1 MENTEVT
8 RQPGHA
14 AEGATG
20 ILVTLAAG
28 QFLMALDSSV
38 MNVSMATVAED
49 VGTSITGV
57 QTALT
62 LYTLVMA
69 MFMITGG
76 KVGAILGRR
85 RAFALGCLVY
95 GAGSL
100 LTALSP
106 NLPVLLMGWSVLE
119 GLGAALIMPA
129 IVALVASNFDP
140 AQRARAY
147 GTIAAFGAIAV
158 AVGPL
163 LGGVLSTYA
172 SWRWVFAGEVLVVL
186 LILMRTRRMADA
198 PPDPGVR
205 LDLVGTALSAAG
217 LGLMVFAVL
226 RVGTWGPVN
235 PTPQA
240 PSWLGL
246 SPVPWV
252 LLSGGLMIRLFLA
265 WESRQLGRAAPVL
278 VDPRLLSNARLRGGL
293 VAFFLQ
299 YLVQAGLF
307 FAVPLFLSVALG
319 LPAVDTGIRV
329 LPLSLALLITAVAVP
344 RLWPTASP
352 RRLVRTGFTLLLAG
366 VVVLMGALD
375 VGVGPEVVTWP
386 LLLAGVGMGVLASQ
400 LGSVTVSAESDDKAP
415 EVGGLQNTAS
425 FLGAAIGTALAG
437 AAVMTALTGSFF
449 TGIQANPDVPAE
461 LSSQAQ
467 VQLESGIPFI
477 PDDSLRSALT
487 EAGVSPPVA
496 DAVVAENEAA
506 RLAGLKAGL
515 CVLALAALLGMFVS
529 RSFPTRQPGD
539 GEVSNR
545 SAVPR

>member
-1 MENTEVT
+1 
-8 RQPGHA
+8 
-14 AEGATG
+14 
-20 ILVTLAAG
+20 
-28 QFLMALDSSV
+28 
-38 MNVSMATVAED
+38 
-49 VGTSITGV
+49 
-57 QTALT
+57 
-62 LYTLVMA
+62 
-69 MFMITGG
+69 
-76 KVGAILGRR
+76 
-85 RAFALGCLVY
+85 
-95 GAGSL
+95 
-100 LTALSP
+100 
-106 NLPVLLMGWSVLE
+106 
-119 GLGAALIMPA
+119 
-129 IVALVASNFDP
+129 
-140 AQRARAY
+140 
-147 GTIAAFGAIAV
+147 
-158 AVGPL
+158 
-163 LGGVLSTYA
+163 
-172 SWRWVFAGEVLVVL
+172 
-186 LILMRTRRMADA
+186 
-198 PPDPGVR
+198 
-205 LDLVGTALSAAG
+205 
-217 LGLMVFAVL
+217 
-226 RVGTWGPVN
+226 
-235 PTPQA
+235 
-240 PSWLGL
+240 
-246 SPVPWV
+246 
-252 LLSGGLMIRLFLA
+252 
-265 WESRQLGRAAPVL
+265 
-278 VDPRLLSNARLRGGL
+278 
-293 VAFFLQ
+293 
-299 YLVQAGLF
+299 
-307 FAVPLFLSVALG
+307 
-319 LPAVDTGIRV
+319 V